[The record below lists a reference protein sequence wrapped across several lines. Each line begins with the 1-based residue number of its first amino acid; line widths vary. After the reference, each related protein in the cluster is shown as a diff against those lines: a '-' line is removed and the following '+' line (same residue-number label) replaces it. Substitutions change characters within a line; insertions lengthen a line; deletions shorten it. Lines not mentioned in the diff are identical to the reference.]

1 MLPAEVLLV
10 SLLVLLLETGHV
22 VGHMDAED
30 VLPVHVS
37 VQALAL
43 AVISGETSLGVRDVK
58 SSIDSSLEGSEN
70 LKPKFCSLAQV
81 KRGKFPNITFCI
93 SSGSLNH
100 NFH

>member
-10 SLLVLLLETGHV
+10 SLLVLLLEAGHV

-37 VQALAL
+37 IQALAL

-58 SSIDSSLEGSEN
+58 SSIDSSLEGSED
-70 LKPKFCSLAQV
+70 LKTNYCSLAQV
-81 KRGKFPNITFCI
+81 KRGKFPNMTFCI